1 VSALLRVPVMRISDI
16 VAERRGISSDTPL
29 RLARY
34 FKNTPLFWMN
44 LQVRCD
50 LDVAEDE
57 HADRIAPDV
66 QPMEAA
72 PR

>member
-1 VSALLRVPVMRISDI
+1 VSALLRVPVTRIADI
-16 VAERRGISSDTPL
+16 PAERREISSDTPL
-29 RLARY
+29 RLGRY

-44 LQVRCD
+44 LQVRYD

-57 HADRIAPDV
+57 HADKIAPDV

-72 PR
+72 AR